1 MFPERPRRNRKTIAI
16 RESVAEAHL
25 SPSQLILP
33 LFIQAGRS
41 ESTPIASLPGISRLT
56 VDKAIEQ
63 MKMAKDLGILTV
75 ALFPKIDD
83 RLKDPTARESRNKDG
98 LLPKA
103 VQEMKA
109 ALPEM
114 CIITDVA
121 MDPYSSDGH
130 DGIVRDGKILN
141 DETLPILA
149 EMALLQAEC
158 GADYIAPSDMMDGR
172 VGYLRAALDGGGY
185 FDTGILAYTAKYASS
200 YYGPFRDAL
209 DSAPKS
215 GDKKTY
221 QMDYRNSTEAL
232 REARLD
238 VSEGADIV
246 MVKPALAYLDIISKV
261 KQAVDV
267 PVAAYQVSGEYAM
280 VEAAAKQGWL
290 NREAIHLENT
300 MAIRRAGAD
309 IIFTYA
315 AMEIAQWISK

>member
-1 MFPERPRRNRKTIAI
+1 MFPERPRRNRRSIAI
-16 RESVAEAHL
+16 RELVAETSL
-25 SPSQLILP
+25 VPSQLILP
-33 LFIQAGRS
+33 LFIQDGR
-41 ESTPIASLPGISRLT
+41 EEITPIASMPGISRFSIDT
-56 VDKAIEQ
+56 AIAYIREAKAV
-63 MKMAKDLGILTV
+63 GITSV
-75 ALFPKIDD
+75 ALFPKIED
-83 RLKDPTARESRNKDG
+83 RLKDPLARESRNRDG
-98 LLPKA
+98 LVA
-103 VQEMKA
+103 RAIQEIKSAM
-109 ALPEM
+109 PDV
-114 CIITDVA
+114 CVISDVA

-130 DGIVRDGKILN
+130 DGIARDGKIMN
-141 DETLPILA
+141 DESLPVLA
-149 EMALLQAEC
+149 EMAVLQAEC
-158 GADYIAPSDMMDGR
+158 GADYVAPSDMMDGR
-172 VGYLRAALDGGGY
+172 VGYIRSALDGAG
-185 FDTGILAYTAKYASS
+185 FFETGILAYTAKYASS

-238 VSEGADIV
+238 ISEGADIV
-246 MVKPALAYLDIISKV
+246 MVKPALAYLDVIAALK
-261 KQAVDV
+261 KNVDV

-315 AMEIAQWISK
+315 AVEIARMMGR